1 MTRTRLALLAL
12 LLVLLPLAK
21 GGADDDGDHERARQA
36 LERGE
41 VLPLAEILERVRSQ
55 APGEVIATEFE
66 REDGRWVYELKLI
79 DAGGR
84 VVELEVDA
92 VDGRILHSELD
103 D

>member
-1 MTRTRLALLAL
+1 MTRTILLPTALLVA
-12 LLVLLPLAK
+12 LLPLTQVA
-21 GGADDDGDHERARQA
+21 ADKDHDRARAA

-41 VLPLAEILERVRSQ
+41 VLPLAEILERVQ
-55 APGEVIATEFE
+55 GQLAGEVIATEFD

-79 DAGGR
+79 EPGGR

-92 VDGRILHSELD
+92 ADGRILHSELD

>member
-1 MTRTRLALLAL
+1 MTRASLFLATLLAALLPVMQVA
-12 LLVLLPLAK
+12 
-21 GGADDDGDHERARQA
+21 ADDDHERARAA

-41 VLPLAEILERVRSQ
+41 VLPLAEILERVKGQ
-55 APGEVIATEFE
+55 LAGEVIATEFD

-79 DAGGR
+79 DPGGR

-92 VDGRILHSELD
+92 ADGRILRSELD

>member
-1 MTRTRLALLAL
+1 MTRAGLASITLLLAL
-12 LLVLLPLAK
+12 LPVALAA
-21 GGADDDGDHERARQA
+21 ADDDHDRARAA
-36 LERGE
+36 LQRGE
-41 VLPLAEILERVRSQ
+41 VLPLADILERVQ
-55 APGEVIATEFE
+55 GEVEGEVIATEFE

-92 VDGRILHSELD
+92 VDGRILHAEPD

>member
-1 MTRTRLALLAL
+1 MTRTRLALLTL
-12 LLVLLPLAK
+12 LLALLPLAE
-21 GGADDDGDHERARQA
+21 GAADSDHERARQA

-55 APGEVIATEFE
+55 APGEVIETEFD
-66 REDGRWVYELKLI
+66 REGGRWVYELKLI
-79 DAGGR
+79 DPQGR

-92 VDGRILHSELD
+92 VDGRILRSELD